1 MKYDSK
7 QQAWYDTLK
16 YFDIQVIE
24 ESIKVTSTQML
35 DFQEDIHFEL
45 LEFILFD
52 QSLISSEVMNNI
64 II

>member
-1 MKYDSK
+1 
-7 QQAWYDTLK
+7 
-16 YFDIQVIE
+16 
-24 ESIKVTSTQML
+24 ML

>member
-16 YFDIQVIE
+16 CFDIQVIE

-35 DFQEDIHFEL
+35 DFQEYIHFEL
-45 LEFILFD
+45 LEIILFD